1 MQGDARQRGRGEG
14 SDGCRLYGWEAESS
28 TARQGVHVCHT
39 GTASRGGR
47 PRTPTHIEALTVAD
61 AELWQTPAWVNF
73 TEEWTWWAAGSWRW
87 MAREQANGGPV
98 TPPKMSR

>member
-1 MQGDARQRGRGEG
+1 MPAR
-14 SDGCRLYGWEAESS
+14 
-28 TARQGVHVCHT
+28 
-39 GTASRGGR
+39 
-47 PRTPTHIEALTVAD
+47 
-61 AELWQTPAWVNF
+61 VNF